1 MEKKD
6 EAEDDRNQL
15 KSNPRGTLGDLVP
28 GSVFGA
34 ASSLGF
40 MDMLGGPLHH
50 DYYFNYGPG
59 GGASSLFD
67 LLQQPPPPMH
77 QQAASGSSI
86 PWEDRRLQQ
95 QSEPSPSSTAAAAES
110 SEVVNMP
117 TTPNS
122 SSVSCS
128 STEWGNEEKT
138 EEAKEGEGEEDEQ
151 SQDQDGKGKKQ
162 LKGKKKSQK
171 RQREPR
177 YAFMTKSDVDH
188 LDDGYRWRKYGQK
201 AVKNSPFPRS
211 YYRCTSGG
219 CGVKKRVERSSDD
232 STIVVTTYEGQ
243 HNHLSPA
250 TPRGALGFLP
260 DASVFGSGP
269 PIQPSFLHRMNYP
282 FPFSPTS
289 SSPRPLIPP
298 PNSLTHFDSAP
309 ANFSSPFLSS
319 LLEDRK
325 QFGPMQPP
333 SSSTTP
339 VTAPPPPP
347 PTSIIT
353 NTAALLT
360 ERDQGLLQDIIS
372 PSQKRKDP
380 KQE

>member
-6 EAEDDRNQL
+6 ETDDDRNHL
-15 KSNPRGTLGDLVP
+15 KSTPRGDLMSAP
-28 GSVFGA
+28 VFGDCDA
-34 ASSLGF
+34 APPSLGF
-40 MDMLGGPLHH
+40 MDMLGGPSYH
-50 DYYFNYGPG
+50 DYYFNYGSG
-59 GGASSLFD
+59 GGAPSLFD
-67 LLQQPPPPMH
+67 LLQQPPPPPIH

-86 PWEDRRLQQ
+86 PWEDRRRQQ
-95 QSEPSPSSTAAAAES
+95 QVEPSTAAAAAES
-110 SEVVNMP
+110 SEVVNAP

-128 STEWGNEEKT
+128 STEWGNAEKT
-138 EEAKEGEGEEDEQ
+138 GEGKEEEEG
-151 SQDQDGKGKKQ
+151 QDQDSKTKKQ
-162 LKGKKKSQK
+162 LKAKKMTQK

-177 YAFMTKSDVDH
+177 VAFMTKSEVDH

-232 STIVVTTYEGQ
+232 PTIVVTTYEGQ

-250 TPRGALGFLP
+250 MPRGALGFPQDL
-260 DASVFGSGP
+260 SVYGGGP
-269 PIQPSFLHRMNYP
+269 PVQPSFLHRINYP

-289 SSPRPLIPP
+289 TSPHPIIPP
-298 PNSLTHFDSAP
+298 PNTLTHFDSAP

-325 QFGPMQPP
+325 RFGPLQPP

-339 VTAPPPPP
+339 ATTAPPPTT
-347 PTSIIT
+347 TST
-353 NTAALLT
+353 STTASLAA
-360 ERDQGLLQDIIS
+360 RDQGLLQDIIS
-372 PSQKRKDP
+372 PSQTWKDP